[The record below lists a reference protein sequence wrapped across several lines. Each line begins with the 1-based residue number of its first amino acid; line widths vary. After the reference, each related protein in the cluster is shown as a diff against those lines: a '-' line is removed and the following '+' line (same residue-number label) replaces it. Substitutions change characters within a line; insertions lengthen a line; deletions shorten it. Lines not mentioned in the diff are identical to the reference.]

1 MHEVCSRAHYR
12 VLLNRE
18 ILALPHANCL
28 TFEASVSSSVKLG
41 YSTLQSYFEDKNEM

>member
-1 MHEVCSRAHYR
+1 MREVCSRAHYR

-18 ILALPHANCL
+18 ILALPHANYL